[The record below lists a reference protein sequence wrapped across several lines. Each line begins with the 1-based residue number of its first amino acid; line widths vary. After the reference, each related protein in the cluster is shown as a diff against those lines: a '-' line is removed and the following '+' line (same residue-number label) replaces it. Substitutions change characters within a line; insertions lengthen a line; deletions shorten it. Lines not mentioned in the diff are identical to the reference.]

1 MDWLQL
7 IGSYCFPIV
16 ACVAIGFYLKDRDDK
31 HREDLKEMQKQH
43 SEETKALR
51 EEMSEETKALREEMG
66 LMNKTLTELVF
77 IIKNKEDVNN
87 GRSIKGA

>member
-31 HREDLKEMQKQH
+31 HREDLKELQKQNAEGLKEMQKQH
-43 SEETKALR
+43 SEETAALR
-51 EEMSEETKALREEMG
+51 QEMND
-66 LMNKTLTELVF
+66 MNKTLTELVV
-77 IIKNKEDVNN
+77 IMKNKEE
-87 GRSIKGA
+87 K

>member
-31 HREDLKEMQKQH
+31 HREDLKEMQNQHNEELKEIQKQH
-43 SEETKALR
+43 SEETAALR
-51 EEMSEETKALREEMG
+51 QEMND
-66 LMNKTLTELVF
+66 MNKTLTELVV
-77 IIKNKEDVNN
+77 IMKNREEK
-87 GRSIKGA
+87 

>member
-31 HREDLKEMQKQH
+31 HREDLKELQKQNTEDLKEMQKQH
-43 SEETKALR
+43 SEETSALR
-51 EEMSEETKALREEMG
+51 QEMND
-66 LMNKTLTELVF
+66 MNKTLTELVV
-77 IIKNKEDVNN
+77 IMKNREEK
-87 GRSIKGA
+87 

>member
-16 ACVAIGFYLKDRDDK
+16 ACVAIGWYLKDRDDK
-31 HREDLKEMQKQH
+31 HRLDLKELQKEH

-51 EEMSEETKALREEMG
+51 AEMG
-66 LMNKTLTELVF
+66 EMNKTLTELV
-77 IIKNKEDVNN
+77 IIMKNKEDRQN
-87 GRSIKGA
+87 G

>member
-7 IGSYCFPIV
+7 IGSYSFPIV

-31 HREDLKEMQKQH
+31 HREDLKELQKQYSEENSALRNDMKEMQQAH

-51 EEMSEETKALREEMG
+51 EEMAEV
-66 LMNKTLTELVF
+66 NKTLTELV
-77 IIKNKEDVNN
+77 IIMKNKED
-87 GRSIKGA
+87 RQ

>member
-31 HREDLKEMQKQH
+31 HREDLKEMQKQNAEGLKEMQKQH
-43 SEETKALR
+43 SEETSALR
-51 EEMSEETKALREEMG
+51 QEMND
-66 LMNKTLTELVF
+66 MNKTLTELVV
-77 IIKNKEDVNN
+77 IMKNREEK
-87 GRSIKGA
+87 

>member
-31 HREDLKEMQKQH
+31 HREDLKDMQTQHNEELKEIQKQH
-43 SEETKALR
+43 SEETNALR
-51 EEMSEETKALREEMG
+51 LEMNE
-66 LMNKTLTELVF
+66 MNKTLTELVV
-77 IIKNKEDVNN
+77 IMKGKE
-87 GRSIKGA
+87 R